1 LTMKRVIIFLAIVSI
16 GVSAFSQDSEIVKY
30 ARYEYGG
37 LTGYGLVEN
46 NMIIPVTGDVFNEFE
61 PTGNKI
67 PIEKVKLLAPSAPTK
82 VIAMAF
88 NYLSH
93 TVNTPIP
100 EKPIAFAKLP
110 TCIIAHEE
118 AIVRPSDSKNL
129 HYEGELVVIFKKRT
143 KNVGVDEVG
152 DHILGVT
159 IGNDVSERDWQKEE
173 PRWLRAKASDTFGP
187 MGPWIVSGLDYN
199 DLLLETRL
207 NGEIVQSQRTSDMFF
222 NVEESVS
229 YFSKYITFEP
239 GDALFLGTP
248 GITKSMKP
256 GDTVEVSIE
265 GIGILRNTVISE

>member
-1 LTMKRVIIFLAIVSI
+1 MKKVIIFLAMVSI
-16 GVSAFSQDSEIVKY
+16 GISAFSQGNKIVKY
-30 ARYEYGG
+30 ARYEHDGII
-37 LTGYGLVEN
+37 GYGLVED
-46 NMIIPVTGDVFNEFE
+46 NMIIPVTGDIFSEYE
-61 PTGNKI
+61 PTDNKI
-67 PIEKVKLLAPSAPTK
+67 PIQKVKLLPPTSPKK

-93 TVNTPIP
+93 TVNTPVP

-110 TCIIAHEE
+110 TCIIGPEE

-129 HYEGELVVIFKKRT
+129 HYEGELVVVFKRRT
-143 KNVGVDEVG
+143 KNIAAHEVA

-239 GDALFLGTP
+239 GDVLFLGTP
-248 GITKSMKP
+248 GVTKPMEP
-256 GDTVEVSIE
+256 GDKVEISIE
-265 GIGILRNTVISE
+265 GIGTLSNTLVSE

>member
-1 LTMKRVIIFLAIVSI
+1 MTMKRVIVFFVMVSI
-16 GVSAFSQDSEIVKY
+16 GISAFSQGNEMVKY
-30 ARYEYGG
+30 ARYEHGG
-37 LTGYGLVEN
+37 IIGYGLVEN
-46 NMIIPVTGDVFNEFE
+46 NMIIPITGDIFSEYE
-61 PTGNKI
+61 PTSNQI
-67 PIEKVKLLAPSAPTK
+67 PIQEVKLLPPSSPKK

-93 TVNTPIP
+93 TVNTPVP
-100 EKPIAFAKLP
+100 KKPIAFAKLP
-110 TCIIAHEE
+110 TCIIGTEE
-118 AIVRPSDSKNL
+118 AIVRLSDSKNL

-143 KNVGVDEVG
+143 KNIGVDEVG

-159 IGNDVSERDWQKEE
+159 IGNDVSERDCQREE
-173 PRWLRAKASDTFGP
+173 PRWLRAKATDIFGP

-248 GITKSMKP
+248 GVTKPMEP
-256 GDTVEVSIE
+256 GDTVEISIE
-265 GIGILRNTVISE
+265 GIGILRNTVSSE